1 MVGGLSD
8 DVGDYVVVVG
18 LFAPLAL
25 RVCCSGFD
33 GARRGTVWRGKLA
46 YPCGI
51 MRALGT
57 DRDAGDEFGED
68 VNEPVFLRGDGNRGG
83 DRIVRGPGCLGGCA
97 ILLFG
102 LLVGVVLMVMVGRM
116 VLPAGEGMVH
126 RIAQFLVGRRTTIDV
141 SSAAVVERIQRLSRL
156 ETVVY
161 SLDKIVVGQ
170 RESNVLPN
178 ALVGDKLLLIA
189 HGEVVAG
196 IDLSGL
202 KPGDVTVQG
211 DHVSLRLP
219 QPIVL
224 STRLDNQKTRV
235 FSRVTGM
242 LVMADPN
249 LETEVRK
256 AAESQI
262 EQAAIQ
268 DGILDKAKTN
278 AKASL
283 ETLLYGLGFHSV
295 EIQ

>member
-1 MVGGLSD
+1 MASKAGVS
-8 DVGDYVVVVG
+8 
-18 LFAPLAL
+18 
-25 RVCCSGFD
+25 S
-33 GARRGTVWRGKLA
+33 
-46 YPCGI
+46 GI
-51 MRALGT
+51 MTALGT
-57 DRDAGDEFGED
+57 DRDSGDEFRED
-68 VNEPVFLRGDGNRGG
+68 ADAPVFPRRDG
-83 DRIVRGPGCLGGCA
+83 DRDRVARGPGCFGGCA
-97 ILLFG
+97 TLLLG
-102 LLVGVVLMVMVGRM
+102 LLVGVVLMVIVGRM
-116 VLPAGEGMVH
+116 VLPAGEGTFH

-141 SSAAVVERIQRLSRL
+141 SSAAVVRRIQQLSRL

-202 KPGDVTVQG
+202 KPGDVSVDG
-211 DHVSLRLP
+211 DRVSLRLP
-219 QPIVL
+219 QPMVL

-283 ETLLYGLGFHSV
+283 ETLLYGLGFHTV